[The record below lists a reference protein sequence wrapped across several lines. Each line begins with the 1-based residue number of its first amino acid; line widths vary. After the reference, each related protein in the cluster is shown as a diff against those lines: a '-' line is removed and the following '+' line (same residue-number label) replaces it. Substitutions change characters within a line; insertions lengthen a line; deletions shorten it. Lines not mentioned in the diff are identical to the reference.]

1 VWNSINGDLQFYADW
16 QNLFGKNNDTINKD
30 FHLGSNGSVSQA
42 TILTSIDDSFL
53 YVITTNPNSFGS
65 SNGPGGYTY
74 SSYNIFKKK
83 WFTKRTVLQRN
94 SSECQT
100 LVNHQNGK
108 WQWVVSHSLLGD
120 TLYSYLINENGLETC
135 PTISHAGP
143 FYPNSNPGQ
152 GVMKFS
158 PDGKYLFFAT
168 WNLHFSVACSFNN
181 QTGQIKELF
190 RFKNFDY
197 YPYGIEVDDNNLFV
211 SMGRPRDIVY
221 QYSLD
226 KMDSTSVINSRKTL
240 FDTTEFDKIGQI
252 QMAPDGN
259 MYVNEYEKNFL
270 GKITKQSKDNY
281 TFSFTPPL
289 FGSKVGYGGFPN
301 FNASYFHH
309 APLNF
314 TYTHRCHSYTFNLKP
329 KDTFKAHT
337 FTWNISKGNKKK
349 LKQAKT

>member
-168 WNLHFSVACSFNN
+168 WNLHF
-181 QTGQIKELF
+181 
-190 RFKNFDY
+190 
-197 YPYGIEVDDNNLFV
+197 
-211 SMGRPRDIVY
+211 
-221 QYSLD
+221 
-226 KMDSTSVINSRKTL
+226 
-240 FDTTEFDKIGQI
+240 
-252 QMAPDGN
+252 
-259 MYVNEYEKNFL
+259 
-270 GKITKQSKDNY
+270 
-281 TFSFTPPL
+281 
-289 FGSKVGYGGFPN
+289 
-301 FNASYFHH
+301 
-309 APLNF
+309 
-314 TYTHRCHSYTFNLKP
+314 
-329 KDTFKAHT
+329 
-337 FTWNISKGNKKK
+337 
-349 LKQAKT
+349 